1 MESTQPCRQIAA
13 EDAPAPSPPSL
24 DEPKK
29 FASESTLIERTSNE
43 SRGDDVTGL
52 GDVSDGGGLGG
63 GLGGGGLGGGLDG
76 RLGDVCARA
85 SDASDARRTL
95 CTTAV
100 VLVVRARRPR
110 ERRARGD
117 MRADDSRE
125 RPNDRDAAA
134 KTSKC
139 EDEDDARARV
149 VRRGAREDGGVRRG
163 RV

>member
-13 EDAPAPSPPSL
+13 EDAPSPSPPSL
-24 DEPKK
+24 DESKK
-29 FASESTLIERTSNE
+29 FAPESTLIERTSNE
-43 SRGDDVTGL
+43 SRGVDVTGL

-63 GLGGGGLGGGLDG
+63 GLGGGGLGGGL
-76 RLGDVCARA
+76 GDVCARA

-95 CTTAV
+95 SATAV

-139 EDEDDARARV
+139 EDEDDARARFV
-149 VRRGAREDGGVRRG
+149 GRGTREDGEGRG
-163 RV
+163 RRA